1 MTEPFGSSQGVSCLG
16 ARLSSYVH
24 EQETYPRRNPNC
36 FKSIFQEIR
45 MKLDETV
52 PSGTLERENDQKQ
65 EAASIFMKRLDE
77 DRRIV
82 GMQPAELWRILE
94 TKGVAE
100 LRAELDRRADE
111 ILTRH

>member
-1 MTEPFGSSQGVSCLG
+1 
-16 ARLSSYVH
+16 
-24 EQETYPRRNPNC
+24 
-36 FKSIFQEIR
+36 

-52 PSGTLERENDQKQ
+52 PSGTLERENDRKQ

-94 TKGVAE
+94 TKGIAE
-100 LRAELDRRADE
+100 LRAELDRR
-111 ILTRH
+111 LTKSSLGIKRGVNQPLASAPLNPAQMLNSVTSRSRRHE